1 MDSAADG
8 GVSMPIVKLHHNG
21 ELYQQEIA
29 VNSNLVVLAGIKK
42 FPHLK
47 YGCGM
52 GKCTKCTVKV
62 LSGGEGLAEPN
73 WKEKKMLNDKL
84 DEGFRLCC
92 QLYIHEDIEIHQ
104 E

>member
-1 MDSAADG
+1 
-8 GVSMPIVKLHHNG
+8 MPIVKLHHNDQV
-21 ELYQQEIA
+21 YQQEVS

-42 FPHLK
+42 FPYLK

-62 LSGGEGLAEPN
+62 LAGGEGLPEPN
-73 WKEKKMLNDKL
+73 WKEKKMLNGKL
-84 DEGFRLCC
+84 EEGFRLCC
-92 QLYIHEDIEIHQ
+92 QLYIHEDVEITQ

>member
-1 MDSAADG
+1 
-8 GVSMPIVKLHHNG
+8 MPIVKLIQNG
-21 ELYQQEIA
+21 QIYEQEIV

-52 GKCTKCTVKV
+52 GKCTKCKIKV
-62 LSGGEGLAEPN
+62 VQGGESLAEPN
-73 WKEKKMLNDKL
+73 WKENKMLGEKL
-84 DEGFRLCC
+84 NEGYRLAC
-92 QLYIHEDIEIHQ
+92 QLYITDDIEICQ